1 MEQKLDIQQFVNV
14 LDPFFERKIQEA
26 HEVGRQSGK
35 KESSDLAADV
45 TKKVT
50 DKIEATHGVIVL
62 RLDSIDQKQATANG
76 YVAKHEQRL
85 NTQDVMNATTASS
98 LQNVVTTLD
107 KIVKSEEENTTYRI
121 QAKTTVDN
129 FKWLLGIG
137 LFGQLGMIIL
147 FVAKFVMHLF

>member
-1 MEQKLDIQQFVNV
+1 MEQKDIQQFVNV

-85 NTQDVMNATTASS
+85 NTQDVMNASTTMA
-98 LQNVVTTLD
+98 LQTITTNLTEL
-107 KIVKSEEENTTYRI
+107 VKSDKENTTYRI
-121 QAKTTVDN
+121 QSKQTIDN
-129 FKWLLGIG
+129 FKTFLGLG
-137 LFGQLGMIIL
+137 LFGILGNIL
-147 FVAKFVMHLF
+147 LFTAKFIFHLF